1 MKVVAGEGSEVGE
14 SVKSALEGRSSGAVL
29 QRRLNGLTDFAP
41 LTGHDLQLAIDALH
55 PDPTDQ
61 DVLPPHLFRSHLFK
75 MTLNHFL
82 YFLKLQYLN
91 P

>member
-1 MKVVAGEGSEVGE
+1 MAGEGSEVGE
-14 SVKSALEGRSSGAVL
+14 SVKSALRAVVRVAVL
-29 QRRLNGLTDFAP
+29 QRRLDGLADFAP
-41 LTGHDLQLAIDALH
+41 LTGNDLQLAIDALH

-82 YFLKLQYLN
+82 SFLKLQYLN
-91 P
+91 A